1 MTTRAHGSREK
12 IKYHCEL
19 WNQEFQI
26 LIHGPQRKHV
36 QGIQQTCDVWI
47 FTFAKSGHLF
57 FGQIGLRVQSLGPN
71 PSISIIFHHF
81 SWIFHHV
88 PSFFMDFPSFFMDF
102 PSFSIIFHGFLM
114 ISGRRNCTTASILDM
129 PVINAPVSM
138 RASASCDDV
147 SHRLHWAEERQE
159 NIWKSI
165 KHMGMGQNPGT

>member
-1 MTTRAHGSREK
+1 MKRMTTRAHGSREK
-12 IKYHCEL
+12 IKYPL
-19 WNQEFQI
+19 WIVNICKCRGKDQEFQI

-47 FTFAKSGHLF
+47 FTFANWFEG
-57 FGQIGLRVQSLGPN
+57 
-71 PSISIIFHHF
+71 SIFEAKSIIFHH
-81 SWIFHHV
+81 
-88 PSFFMDFPSFFMDF
+88 F

-138 RASASCDDV
+138 RASASCDERS
-147 SHRLHWAEERQE
+147 SHRLHWAEERQK